1 MIIKR
6 KYATYGQLSVDEVT
20 KATIIRIL
28 EKYNVSEDIYNYTL
42 DPYNDVIVMNTDMGS
57 GIPGQA
63 YQELRKAFDELDITD
78 PYDNGLTYRDATNIY
93 MDYSRK
99 GSAILQILYRNKVEM
114 PKVIVQVVAFEY
126 KDGKV
131 EFIEPWNIE
140 SVMI

>member
-6 KYATYGQLSVDEVT
+6 KYATYGQLSADEVT
-20 KATIIRIL
+20 KATIIRIF
-28 EKYNVSEDIYNYTL
+28 EKYNVSEDIYNFTL

-57 GIPGQA
+57 GIPGPA

-78 PYDNGLTYRDATNIY
+78 PYDNGLTYRDATDVY

-126 KDGKV
+126 KNGNV

-140 SVMI
+140 SVII

>member
-6 KYATYGQLSVDEVT
+6 KYATYGQLSTDEVT
-20 KATIIRIL
+20 KATIIQIF
-28 EKYNVSEDIYNYTL
+28 EKYNVSEDIYNYIL

-63 YQELRKAFDELDITD
+63 YQELSKAFDELDITD
-78 PYDNGLTYRDATNIY
+78 PYDNGLTYRDATNVY

-126 KDGKV
+126 KNGNV

-140 SVMI
+140 SVII

>member
-6 KYATYGQLSVDEVT
+6 KYATYGQLSADEES
-20 KATIIRIL
+20 KAAIIRIF
-28 EKYNVSEDIYNYTL
+28 EKYNVSEDIYSYTL
-42 DPYNDVIVMNTDMGS
+42 DPYNAVIVMNTDMGS

-63 YQELRKAFDELDITD
+63 YQELRQAFDELDITN
-78 PYDNGLTYRDATNIY
+78 PYDNGLTYRDATNVY
-93 MDYSRK
+93 LDYSRK
-99 GSAILQILYRNKVEM
+99 GSAILQILYRNKAEM

-140 SVMI
+140 SVTI

>member
-6 KYATYGQLSVDEVT
+6 KYATYGQLSADEVT
-20 KATIIRIL
+20 KATIIRIF
-28 EKYNVSEDIYNYTL
+28 EKHNVSEDIYNYTL

-63 YQELRKAFDELDITD
+63 YQELRQAFDELDITD
-78 PYDNGLTYRDATNIY
+78 PYDNGLTYRDATDVY

-126 KDGKV
+126 KNGNV

-140 SVMI
+140 SVTI

>member
-6 KYATYGQLSVDEVT
+6 KYATYGQLSADEVT
-20 KATIIRIL
+20 KATIIRIF

-78 PYDNGLTYRDATNIY
+78 PYDNGLTYRDATNVY

-126 KDGKV
+126 RDGKV

-140 SVMI
+140 SVII

>member
-6 KYATYGQLSVDEVT
+6 KYATYGQLSADEAT
-20 KATIIRIL
+20 KETIIRIF
-28 EKYNVSEDIYNYTL
+28 EKYNVSEDIYNFIL

-63 YQELRKAFDELDITD
+63 YQELCQAFEELDVTN
-78 PYDNGLTYRDATNIY
+78 PYDNGLTYRDATNVF
-93 MDYSRK
+93 MDYSRN

-131 EFIEPWNIE
+131 EFIEPWDIG
-140 SVMI
+140 SVIL

>member
-6 KYATYGQLSVDEVT
+6 KYATYGQLSADEVT
-20 KATIIRIL
+20 KATIIRIF
-28 EKYNVSEDIYNYTL
+28 EKYNVSEDIYNFTL

-78 PYDNGLTYRDATNIY
+78 PYDNGLTYRDATDVY

-126 KDGKV
+126 KNGNV

-140 SVMI
+140 SVII

>member
-6 KYATYGQLSVDEVT
+6 KYATYGQLSADEVT
-20 KATIIRIL
+20 KATIIRIF
-28 EKYNVSEDIYNYTL
+28 EKYNVSEDIYNFTL

-63 YQELRKAFDELDITD
+63 YQELRKAFEELDITD
-78 PYDNGLTYRDATNIY
+78 PYDNGLTYRDATDVY

-126 KDGKV
+126 KNGNV

-140 SVMI
+140 SVII

>member
-6 KYATYGQLSVDEVT
+6 KYATYGQLSTDEVT
-20 KATIIRIL
+20 KATIIQIF
-28 EKYNVSEDIYNYTL
+28 EKYNVSEDIYNYIL

-78 PYDNGLTYRDATNIY
+78 PYDNGLTYRDATNVY

-126 KDGKV
+126 KNGNV

-140 SVMI
+140 SVII

>member
-6 KYATYGQLSVDEVT
+6 KYATYGQLSADEVT
-20 KATIIRIL
+20 KATIIRIF
-28 EKYNVSEDIYNYTL
+28 EKFNVSEDIYNFTL

-57 GIPGQA
+57 GIPGSA

-78 PYDNGLTYRDATNIY
+78 PYDNGLTYRDATDVY

-126 KDGKV
+126 KNGNV

-140 SVMI
+140 SVII

>member
-6 KYATYGQLSVDEVT
+6 KYATYGQLSADEAT
-20 KATIIRIL
+20 KATITQIF
-28 EKYNVSEDIYNYTL
+28 EKYNVSEYIYNSTL
-42 DPYNDVIVMNTDMGS
+42 DPYNDVIVMNTDMSS

-63 YQELRKAFDELDITD
+63 YQELCQAFEELDVTN
-78 PYDNGLTYRDATNIY
+78 PYDNGLTYRDATNVF

-99 GSAILQILYRNKVEM
+99 GSAILQILYRNRVEM

-131 EFIEPWNIE
+131 EFIEPWDIG
-140 SVMI
+140 SVIL

>member
-6 KYATYGQLSVDEVT
+6 KYATYGQLSADEVT
-20 KATIIRIL
+20 KATIIRIF
-28 EKYNVSEDIYNYTL
+28 EKFNVSEDIYNFTL

-57 GIPGQA
+57 GIPGPA

-78 PYDNGLTYRDATNIY
+78 PYDNGLTYRDVTDVY

-126 KDGKV
+126 KNGNA

-140 SVMI
+140 SVII

>member
-1 MIIKR
+1 
-6 KYATYGQLSVDEVT
+6 
-20 KATIIRIL
+20 
-28 EKYNVSEDIYNYTL
+28 
-42 DPYNDVIVMNTDMGS
+42 MNTDMGS
-57 GIPGQA
+57 GIPGPA

-78 PYDNGLTYRDATNIY
+78 PYDNGLTYRDVTDVY

-126 KDGKV
+126 KNGNV

-140 SVMI
+140 SVII

>member
-6 KYATYGQLSVDEVT
+6 KYATYGQLSADGVT
-20 KATIIRIL
+20 KATIIRIF
-28 EKYNVSEDIYNYTL
+28 EKYNVSEDIYNFTL

-63 YQELRKAFDELDITD
+63 YQELRKEFDELDITN
-78 PYDNGLTYRDATNIY
+78 PYDNGLTYRDATDVY

-140 SVMI
+140 SVII

>member
-6 KYATYGQLSVDEVT
+6 KYATYGQLSADEVT
-20 KATIIRIL
+20 KATIIRIF
-28 EKYNVSEDIYNYTL
+28 EKYNVSEDIYNFTL

-57 GIPGQA
+57 GIPGPA

-78 PYDNGLTYRDATNIY
+78 PYDNGLTYRDATDVY
-93 MDYSRK
+93 LDYSRK

-114 PKVIVQVVAFEY
+114 PKLIVQVVAFEY
-126 KDGKV
+126 KNGNV

-140 SVMI
+140 SVII

>member
-6 KYATYGQLSVDEVT
+6 KYATYGQLSADEVT
-20 KATIIRIL
+20 KATIIRIF

-63 YQELRKAFDELDITD
+63 YQELRKAFDDLDITD
-78 PYDNGLTYRDATNIY
+78 PYDNGLTYRDATNVY